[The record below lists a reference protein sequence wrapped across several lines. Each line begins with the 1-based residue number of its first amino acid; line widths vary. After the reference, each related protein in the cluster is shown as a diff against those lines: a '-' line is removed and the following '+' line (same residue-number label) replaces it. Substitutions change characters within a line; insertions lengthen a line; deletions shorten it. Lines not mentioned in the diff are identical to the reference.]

1 MKVFDSFEEEVKATV
16 KGLLNRKWKVDKVE
30 KENGKVESVRI
41 HAKCFGIDY
50 YMWIDIIYTV
60 GGEITW
66 NWNQYIFDTNNS
78 FDCIYRE
85 LQKNIDFVQNVDCLV
100 ADYI

>member
-30 KENGKVESVRI
+30 KENGKVDSVRI

-66 NWNQYIFDTNNS
+66 NWNQYIFYDTDL

-100 ADYI
+100 DEYI